1 VGHSQTVYIGI
12 TARTPPFGTLLND
25 TDSVRRTLRFHAGTR
40 TTISKSRTW
49 TRIAPAVIAA
59 SLALLVVGVSGAAA
73 APAATSSATAD
84 CWRAV
89 VNDWLGNSRVDGV
102 YAIPCYTQAIQHLNA
117 YPDVRS
123 YSSATDDI
131 QRALLA
137 AIRQDRG
144 NGPGAG
150 PGPTDSNGN
159 PIGGGPTAG
168 GPTLGGPSSDHN
180 SFLGSWG
187 PSDATSIPLPLLVL
201 GALALLL
208 LAAAVATWFARRV
221 QARRVTPTPPRR
233 PAVEKHS

>member
-1 VGHSQTVYIGI
+1 V
-12 TARTPPFGTLLND
+12 
-25 TDSVRRTLRFHAGTR
+25 
-40 TTISKSRTW
+40 
-49 TRIAPAVIAA
+49 A
-59 SLALLVVGVSGAAA
+59 SLALLAVGVSGASA

-144 NGPGAG
+144 SGPGAG
-150 PGPTDSNGN
+150 PGPTGSN
-159 PIGGGPTAG
+159 GGPTAG
-168 GPTLGGPSSDHN
+168 GPTGGGPTLGGPSGSSGH
-180 SFLGSWG
+180 SGFLGSWA
-187 PSDATSIPLPLLVL
+187 PSNATSIPLPLIVL
-201 GALALLL
+201 AALALLL
-208 LAAAVATWFARRV
+208 LAAAFATWFAKRV
-221 QARRVTPTPPRR
+221 QARRVTPSPRR

>member
-1 VGHSQTVYIGI
+1 MS
-12 TARTPPFGTLLND
+12 
-25 TDSVRRTLRFHAGTR
+25 
-40 TTISKSRTW
+40 
-49 TRIAPAVIAA
+49 
-59 SLALLVVGVSGAAA
+59 GVSGASA
-73 APAATSSATAD
+73 APAATASATPD

-150 PGPTDSNGN
+150 PPTTGPGSS
-159 PIGGGPTAG
+159 PSSGPTAS
-168 GPTLGGPSSDHN
+168 PTLGDPSSSDHN
-180 SFLGSWG
+180 SFIGRWG
-187 PSDATSIPLPLLVL
+187 PSNATSIPLPLLVL
-201 GALALLL
+201 AALALLL
-208 LAAAVATWFARRV
+208 LAAAAATWFARRV
-221 QARRVTPTPPRR
+221 QARRVTPAAVRT

>member
-1 VGHSQTVYIGI
+1 V
-12 TARTPPFGTLLND
+12 
-25 TDSVRRTLRFHAGTR
+25 
-40 TTISKSRTW
+40 
-49 TRIAPAVIAA
+49 A
-59 SLALLVVGVSGAAA
+59 SLALLVIGVSGASA

-89 VNDWLGNSRVDGV
+89 VNDWLGNSRVDGI

-150 PGPTDSNGN
+150 PGPTGGPDGSN
-159 PIGGGPTAG
+159 GPTAS
-168 GPTLGGPSSDHN
+168 PPLGGPSSPSH
-180 SFLGSWG
+180 SGFLGSWG

-201 GALALLL
+201 AALALLL
-208 LAAAVATWFARRV
+208 LAAAAATWFARRV
-221 QARRVTPTPPRR
+221 QARRVTPAPVRA
-233 PAVEKHS
+233 PAVEKHG

>member
-1 VGHSQTVYIGI
+1 V
-12 TARTPPFGTLLND
+12 A
-25 TDSVRRTLRFHAGTR
+25 SV
-40 TTISKSRTW
+40 
-49 TRIAPAVIAA
+49 
-59 SLALLVVGVSGAAA
+59 ALLVVGVSGAGA
-73 APAATSSATAD
+73 APAATASATAD

-150 PGPTDSNGN
+150 PGPTGG
-159 PIGGGPTAG
+159 PGGPTPS
-168 GPTLGGPSSDHN
+168 GPTASPSPGSPSGPAHSG
-180 SFLGSWG
+180 FLGSWG

-201 GALALLL
+201 AALALLL
-208 LAAAVATWFARRV
+208 LAAAAATWFARRI
-221 QARRVTPTPPRR
+221 QARRVTPPAPART
-233 PAVEKHS
+233 PAVEKHR